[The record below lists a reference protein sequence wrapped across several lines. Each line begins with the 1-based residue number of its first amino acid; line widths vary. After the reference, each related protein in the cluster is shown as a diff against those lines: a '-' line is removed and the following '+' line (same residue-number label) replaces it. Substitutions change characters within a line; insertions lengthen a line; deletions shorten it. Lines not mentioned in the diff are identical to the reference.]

1 MNDLT
6 LKARLADADP
16 NMIEKYGLTAAAG
29 GNLRERFIPGYANK
43 RYGKAGVQQANQN
56 AATGAQSVQTNT
68 QDANRLALQQ
78 RQAGAGKPVSNFNPA
93 EKRTL
98 GRQNAGQHSD
108 KQNMANMQVAA
119 NVAQYGSP
127 NVAEKRPIVPM
138 GAGSNGTATPDT
150 SKTTTEVKNG
160 LDGASEIRETTIHSN
175 EEPPQNT
182 ETGGGAPPSPESG
195 VVPEV
200 PPTGGTPPTTNV
212 PPPPTG
218 GTPPPP
224 PPPPPTTGATP
235 PPTGATPPPA
245 GGGGLQVDAQVGT
258 NNNRNQAS
266 VGPMSFNFGNMG
278 GGGQAQPQQQQ
289 QQQMTPQQQAKA
301 AQIANA
307 NKRANTSGGLATNP
321 LLGVA
326 TMGLSNVAGA
336 AYNAYQRNQ
345 GNKQLQQLSKMLLMR
360 KSIGM
365 RNTTGALR
373 RGRI

>member
-6 LKARLADADP
+6 LKARLADADL

-68 QDANRLALQQ
+68 QDANRLALQE

-98 GRQNAGQHSD
+98 GRDAGRYSDIQNE
-108 KQNMANMQVAA
+108 ANQRVALQAA
-119 NVAQYGSP
+119 NRSSGAT
-127 NVAEKRPIVPM
+127 AEITPIQPM
-138 GAGSNGTATPDT
+138 GKQSPGANQS
-150 SKTTTEVKNG
+150 TEVPDSLNTEQKLDANG
-160 LDGASEIRETTIHSN
+160 NVIESTQTVSN
-175 EEPPQNT
+175 EEPKP
-182 ETGGGAPPSPESG
+182 EESG
-195 VVPEV
+195 AVPQV
-200 PPTGGTPPTTNV
+200 PPVGDTQT
-212 PPPPTG
+212 
-218 GTPPPP
+218 
-224 PPPPPTTGATP
+224 A
-235 PPTGATPPPA
+235 PPPA
-245 GGGGLQVDAQVGT
+245 PPTSNVTDATPQQADGVDIGQVDAQVGT

-301 AQIANA
+301 AQVANA
-307 NKRANTSGGLATNP
+307 TRRSNTRGGLATNP

-326 TMGLSNVAGA
+326 TMGLSNVAGGL
-336 AYNAYQRNQ
+336 YNAYQRNQ
-345 GNKQLQQLSKMLLMR
+345 GTKQLQQLEKMLLMR

>member
-16 NMIEKYGLTAAAG
+16 DMIEKFNGLTAEAG
-29 GNLRERFIPGYANK
+29 GNLRERFIPGYANRK
-43 RYGKAGVQQANQN
+43 YGKTGVQQANQN
-56 AATGAQSVQTNT
+56 AAAGAQSVQTNT
-68 QDANRLALQQ
+68 QESNRLALQQ
-78 RQAGAGKPVSNFNPA
+78 RQAGAGKTVSNFN
-93 EKRTL
+93 E
-98 GRQNAGQHSD
+98 S
-108 KQNMANMQVAA
+108 
-119 NVAQYGSP
+119 
-127 NVAEKRPIVPM
+127 EKRPIGRDRGRFSDIQNAANQKNALQAANRGSGATAELTPIQGM
-138 GAGSNGTATPDT
+138 GAGANGTSKPDK
-150 SKTTTEVKNG
+150 SKTTTEVTNG
-160 LDGASEIRETTIHSN
+160 VDGASKIQETTVHSN

-195 VVPEV
+195 VAPEV
-200 PPTGGTPPTTNV
+200 PPTGGTAP
-212 PPPPTG
+212 
-218 GTPPPP
+218 
-224 PPPPPTTGATP
+224 A
-235 PPTGATPPPA
+235 PPA
-245 GGGGLQVDAQVGT
+245 PAPPAPAPPAPAAPAAPAPQ
-258 NNNRNQAS
+258 NQGIGS
-266 VGPMSFNFGNMG
+266 QNFYMG

-307 NKRANTSGGLATNP
+307 NRRANTSGGLATNP

>member
-16 NMIEKYGLTAAAG
+16 DMIEKYGAKGVGLMGRVLPRSFSNRRLGEAGVNTAENNYNTAADSR
-29 GNLRERFIPGYANK
+29 LRNK
-43 RYGKAGVQQANQN
+43 QE
-56 AATGAQSVQTNT
+56 
-68 QDANRLALQQ
+68 ANRLALQQ
-78 RQAGAGKPVSNFNPA
+78 RQAGAGKQVSNFNPA
-93 EKRTL
+93 VKRKL
-98 GRQNAGQHSD
+98 GRQTAISHSD
-108 KQNMANMQVAA
+108 DQNAANQQVAA

-127 NVAEKRPIVPM
+127 NVAQITPIQPM
-138 GAGSNGTATPDT
+138 GAGTNGTATPDT

-160 LDGASEIRETTIHSN
+160 VDGASEIKETTVHSN

-200 PPTGGTPPTTNV
+200 PPTGGTTPP

-218 GTPPPP
+218 GT
-224 PPPPPTTGATP
+224 T
-235 PPTGATPPPA
+235 PA
-245 GGGGLQVDAQVGT
+245 GGVDIGQVDAQVGT

-307 NKRANTSGGLATNP
+307 NRRANTSGGLATNP

>member
-16 NMIEKYGLTAAAG
+16 TSIEKYGAKGVGLMG
-29 GNLRERFIPGYANK
+29 RVMPRSFSNRRFGE
-43 RYGKAGVQQANQN
+43 AGVNTAEARYNQAADSRLRNRQEQN
-56 AATGAQSVQTNT
+56 R
-68 QDANRLALQQ
+68 ANLQQ
-78 RQAGAGKPVSNFNPA
+78 RQAAGSGQVANFNPQA
-93 EKRTL
+93 TTV
-98 GRQNAGQHSD
+98 GRENKKQMSDRVNLENQQNALRV
-108 KQNMANMQVAA
+108 ANQTSGAT
-119 NVAQYGSP
+119 
-127 NVAEKRPIVPM
+127 AEITPIQPM
-138 GAGSNGTATPDT
+138 GQQSPGANQS
-150 SKTTTEVKNG
+150 TEVPDSLNTEQKLDANG
-160 LDGASEIRETTIHSN
+160 KVIESTQTVSN
-175 EEPPQNT
+175 EEPKP
-182 ETGGGAPPSPESG
+182 EESG
-195 VVPEV
+195 AVPQV
-200 PPTGGTPPTTNV
+200 PPVGDTQT
-212 PPPPTG
+212 
-218 GTPPPP
+218 
-224 PPPPPTTGATP
+224 A
-235 PPTGATPPPA
+235 PPPA
-245 GGGGLQVDAQVGT
+245 PPTSNVTDATPQQAGGADIGQVDAQVGT

-301 AQIANA
+301 AQVANA
-307 NKRANTSGGLATNP
+307 TRRANTRGGLATNP

-326 TMGLSNVAGA
+326 TMGLSNVAGM